1 MLTAILAE
9 PFGLMTD
16 WRSYDTIAEAYE
28 RVWAPRFEMVARQL
42 MALAPPVE
50 GARLL
55 DLGTGTGAIALA
67 LGDKLERLRAI
78 VGCDLSPPMLIQ
90 ARRRVP
96 QLRLVGADAGRL
108 PLRDASFDL
117 ATANCVLSHLKEYR
131 RALSEVLRVLARPG
145 VFAMSS
151 WGPSS
156 DPYAAAWSDLLEGA
170 VGDGTIQRTV
180 EQVAPSESHLSSPEN
195 VRAALVDAGF
205 PTVRV
210 EVIGLAHDCS
220 VEEYLADRE
229 LSSGGRF
236 GRHVLGDAAWRGF
249 LERAGAEFR
258 QKFGDRIRYERPLV
272 LGLGTVR

>member
-1 MLTAILAE
+1 
-9 PFGLMTD
+9 MTD

-28 RVWAPRFEMVARQL
+28 RVWAPRFEMVAHHL
-42 MALAPPVE
+42 LALAPPVE

-55 DLGTGTGAIALA
+55 DLGTGTGAVALA
-67 LGDKLERLRAI
+67 LGNRLATLRPI
-78 VGCDLSPPMLIQ
+78 VGCDLSRHMLLQ
-90 ARRRVP
+90 ARCRVP
-96 QLRLVGADAGRL
+96 HLRLLVADAISL
-108 PLRDASFDL
+108 PFPGISFDMV
-117 ATANCVLSHLKEYR
+117 TANCVLSHLPDR
-131 RALSEVLRVLARPG
+131 HRALAEILRVLARPG
-145 VFAMSS
+145 AFAMSS

-156 DPYAAAWSDLLEGA
+156 DPYAAAWRDLLEGA

-205 PTVRV
+205 RTARV

-220 VEEYLADRE
+220 VEEYLADRQ

-249 LERAGAEFR
+249 LDRAGAEFR
-258 QKFGDRIRYERPLV
+258 RKFGDRISYERPLM
-272 LGLGTVR
+272 LGLGTLG

>member
-1 MLTAILAE
+1 
-9 PFGLMTD
+9 MTD

-28 RVWAPRFEMVARQL
+28 RVWALRFEMVARQL

-67 LGDKLERLRAI
+67 LGDKLKWLRAI
-78 VGCDLSPPMLIQ
+78 VGCDLSLQMLIQ

-96 QLRLVGADAGRL
+96 QLRLVAADAGRL
-108 PLRDASFDL
+108 PFRDASFDL
-117 ATANCVLSHLKEYR
+117 ATANCVLSHLTEYR
-131 RALSEVLRVLARPG
+131 RALTEVLRVLARPG
-145 VFAMSS
+145 AFAMSS

-156 DPYAAAWSDLLEGA
+156 DPYAAAWSRLLEGA
-170 VGDGTIQRTV
+170 VGEGTVQRTV
-180 EQVAPSESHLSSPEN
+180 EQVAPSERHFSSPEN

-205 PTVRV
+205 RTSRV
-210 EVIGLAHDCS
+210 EMVGFSHDCS
-220 VEEYLADRE
+220 PEEYLADRE

-236 GRHVLGDAAWRGF
+236 GRHVLGDTAWRGF

-258 QKFGDRIRYERPLV
+258 RKFGDRICYERPLV
-272 LGLGTVR
+272 LALGTVS